1 MARASLLR
9 REAGFRRLTGD
20 GDKRSLR
27 KVGARAR
34 FPSEGSHA
42 TPAPPARKL
51 WSGAGVDPLGAAADR
66 QGNTGK
72 IRVRITAKR
81 ATPLPPR
88 GHINLDG
95 VTNRPVR
102 SLKAGSPVRATHA
115 QKYAKPLLP
124 LRSARVGRGGSR
136 TSCD

>member
-34 FPSEGSHA
+34 FPPEGSHA

-51 WSGAGVDPLGAAADR
+51 WSGAGVDPLGASA
-66 QGNTGK
+66 GK
-72 IRVRITAKR
+72 
-81 ATPLPPR
+81 
-88 GHINLDG
+88 
-95 VTNRPVR
+95 R
-102 SLKAGSPVRATHA
+102 SEVS
-115 QKYAKPLLP
+115 Q
-124 LRSARVGRGGSR
+124 
-136 TSCD
+136 